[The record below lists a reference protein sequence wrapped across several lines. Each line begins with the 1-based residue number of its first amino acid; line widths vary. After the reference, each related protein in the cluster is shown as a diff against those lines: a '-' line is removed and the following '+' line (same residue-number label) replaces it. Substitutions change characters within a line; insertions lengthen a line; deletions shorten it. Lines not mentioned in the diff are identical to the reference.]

1 MPEPQPAAEIPRFY
15 QIAKAFYASAFGVDT
30 DEELQKAMVEWRQMD
45 PAERSFIQAHL
56 LYLNIQAQAALW
68 KRMGTMSGLTDEIA
82 ELVSVGLEYSLPEQ
96 QGEAPEPSEAA
107 SPEAPLSAPPAPEEA
122 P

>member
-1 MPEPQPAAEIPRFY
+1 MPEPQPAADTPRFY
-15 QIAKAFYASAFGVDT
+15 QIAKAFYASAFGVDS
-30 DEELQKAMVEWRQMD
+30 DVELQKAMVEWRQMD

-68 KRMGTMSGLTDEIA
+68 KRMGTVSGLTDEIA

-96 QGEAPEPSEAA
+96 QGEAPAAPAPDAAAPSN
-107 SPEAPLSAPPAPEEA
+107 PPAAEQVA

>member
-1 MPEPQPAAEIPRFY
+1 MPEPQAAADTPRFY

-30 DEELQKAMVEWRQMD
+30 DEELQKAMLEWRQMD

-56 LYLNIQAQAALW
+56 LYLNLQAQAALW

-96 QGEAPEPSEAA
+96 PEAA
-107 SPEAPLSAPPAPEEA
+107 PTPEAPPAPPSPKPADAGQEG